1 MAISA
6 PTPISALV
14 HSSTLVTSG
23 LFLMMRFSYLLYSI
37 PLVCF
42 SLSVLCIFTTFYAG
56 LRSVFEADIK
66 KLIALSTLRHLGFI
80 GLSFS
85 LGLLKLSFFHL
96 LSHALFKSL
105 LFMCMG
111 DIIINLSHYQDFRYL
126 SSGISSTPFSS
137 LVILVSLFS
146 LLGLPIITGFYSK
159 DLVLESFL
167 FTTRSYF
174 LVLVLLI
181 NVGFTFFY
189 TFKLFSFTFSSSKLS
204 SFQTFHS
211 PFKTHSFLLRAL
223 GIFSLLFGFVFV
235 SLSFPLLILPLP
247 VPFLHKTFPF
257 VLLFLFLFLI
267 FMFASFF
274 SSKTVSFSFYF
285 SSMSF
290 LTTFVATLLPNMHYK
305 VASPILKSFESGS
318 LNFLLN
324 FHLADFVRSSSRLAL
339 ARTLY
344 SPLSFTFMLL
354 VFLLFIP

>member
-1 MAISA
+1 
-6 PTPISALV
+6 
-14 HSSTLVTSG
+14 
-23 LFLMMRFSYLLYSI
+23 MMRFSYLLYSI

-56 LRSVFEADIK
+56 LRSVFEVDIK

-85 LGLLKLSFFHL
+85 LG
-96 LSHALFKSL
+96 
-105 LFMCMG
+105 
-111 DIIINLSHYQDFRYL
+111 
-126 SSGISSTPFSS
+126 
-137 LVILVSLFS
+137 
-146 LLGLPIITGFYSK
+146 
-159 DLVLESFL
+159 
-167 FTTRSYF
+167 
-174 LVLVLLI
+174 LLI